1 MGNDVMALRR
11 RFMAARPSG
20 GLLPAA
26 YQQVEW
32 IASDG
37 TAFIKSGYTPSI
49 NISRVT
55 WRYELTGTYTGD
67 EMMFGYTRSA
77 ITDTRISVE
86 LYDRSRWYNNIG
98 QSAFSNVLKNCGT
111 NLNTIYDG
119 DMTLETLT
127 IDGNSVN
134 ITGTRSNIGGDREVY
149 IFAWNH
155 TNGTAQ
161 YINQYVRLYRITIYE
176 SGAPAADFVP
186 CYRKSDNE
194 IGMYDIVSQTF
205 HGNAA
210 ASGTLSKGND
220 IA

>member
-1 MGNDVMALRR
+1 
-11 RFMAARPSG
+11 MAATRPSG

-37 TAFIKSGYTPSI
+37 TAFIKSGYTPST
-49 NISRVT
+49 NVSRVT
-55 WRYELTGTYTGD
+55 WRYEITDIYTGD
-67 EMMFGYTRSA
+67 RMMLGYQRNIQTESRLT
-77 ITDTRISVE
+77 IE
-86 LYDRSRWYNNIG
+86 LYSRQRWYCNLG
-98 QSAFSNVLKNCGT
+98 QSIFSSVLAGKGIALGT
-111 NLNTIYDG
+111 VFDG
-119 DMTLETLT
+119 DMTQETLT

-134 ITGTRSNIGGDREVY
+134 KTGTRANIGDDREVY
-149 IFAWNH
+149 IFAWNN
-155 TNGTAQ
+155 TDGTAQ
-161 YINQYVRLYRITIYE
+161 YINPYVRLYRITIYE

-210 ASGTLSKGND
+210 ASGSLSKGND